1 VFSSEALS
9 RSHRSEPIESGEER
23 KFLDRLKTGDR
34 DAFNVLVADYSEMVF
49 NLALRM
55 VRARELAEDLTQEVF
70 VKVFKGL
77 PGFRGRSSL
86 STWIYR
92 IAYNTAVS
100 EMEKVRYRYETT
112 DLDDLDSTVK
122 SDTAFAESSGDFLDA
137 IDRSETVQK
146 LNHLIEELKPE
157 QKWAMTLYYMG
168 DKTYEEI
175 SEIMG
180 APMGTVKTLLF
191 RAKSELRRRLRDMEK
206 K

>member
-1 VFSSEALS
+1 LGALS
-9 RSHRSEPIESGEER
+9 RRHRREPVESGEEGI
-23 KFLDRLKTGDR
+23 FLDRLKAGDR
-34 DAFNVLVADYSEMVF
+34 DAFRALVADYSEMVF

-55 VRARELAEDLTQEVF
+55 VRDRELAEDLTQEVF
-70 VKVFKGL
+70 VKVYKGL

-92 IAYNTAVS
+92 IAYNTAMS

-112 DLDDLDSTVK
+112 DLDDPDSPVTGN
-122 SDTAFAESSGDFLDA
+122 TAFTESSGDLLEA
-137 IDRSETVQK
+137 IDKYEAVQRVTR
-146 LNHLIEELKPE
+146 LIDELKPE
-157 QKWAMTLYYMG
+157 QKWAVTLYYMG

-191 RAKSELRRRLRDMEK
+191 RARKELRKRLRDMEK